1 MVRRRVTPRKST
13 RGMIILVANSIPS
26 SETTPATK
34 IFPVT
39 EKAPTSN
46 SVQVKKED
54 NDVVK
59 SN

>member
-1 MVRRRVTPRKST
+1 MVRTRLTPRKST
-13 RGMIILVANSIPS
+13 RGMITPVANSIPA

-39 EKAPTSN
+39 GKAPTCN
-46 SVQVKKED
+46 SIQVKKED